1 MSQLISRRSLLGSS
15 IKVGVG
21 LVVLK
26 QFSLG
31 PINVL
36 AFSNETAQQSERFQ
50 AAFKR
55 LDEFIA
61 RHMQETGA
69 PGMTLALA
77 SRDGVVRVSQYGF
90 ADLKSTQR
98 VGPQT
103 LFEIGSISKSF
114 VGVAILQAAEEGKID
129 LHKPITSYLPWLKI
143 ESAFPPITAHH
154 LLTHSAGLSGVPLL
168 MRVAAKTLRTGWAPG
183 TRFLYS
189 NIGYVLLGFLLEAVD
204 KRPFGES
211 LRKRVLEP
219 LGMNA
224 TDPIIT
230 NQTRDRLAVGYA
242 PLHPDRPFPLR
253 GKLGE
258 APWIEV
264 PEAAGSVA
272 STPGDMIA
280 YMRMLLNRGAG
291 PRSRILSEKS
301 FELLVQPAIK
311 APFRGEEASYGYGL
325 WVSEINGHRLL
336 RHTGG
341 MVAFS
346 SSMFIDMTA
355 GLAAFA
361 SVNANLQGYRPVLV
375 TRYAL
380 DLLNAAV
387 AGQELPAMPPPPP
400 SPDVIKNATEYAG
413 TYTSADGNKLT
424 LVAQGERLMLDHQ
437 GQQIVLEQAGRDRFI
452 VKHPSFDS
460 FALGFGREGA
470 VVVEAFHGPTWWT
483 SERYTGP
490 KTFDYPKEWD
500 AFVGR
505 FQSDSPWYGSTR
517 VIIKK
522 GKLTLDGEA
531 SLAQLEPGVFKF
543 EGDPVGLE
551 RITFDTIIDGKAIH
565 SSYSGI
571 DFYRTFT
578 P

>member
-1 MSQLISRRSLLGSS
+1 MSQLVSRRSLLSYGF
-15 IKVGVG
+15 KAGVG

-26 QFSLG
+26 EFSLG
-31 PINVL
+31 PVNVF
-36 AFSNETAQQSERFQ
+36 AFSNQSEQQGERFK
-50 AAFKR
+50 AAYLR

-61 RHMQETGA
+61 RHMQEAGA

-77 SRDGVVRVSQYGF
+77 SRDGLLRVSQYGF
-90 ADLKSTQR
+90 ADIKTAQR
-98 VGPQT
+98 VQAQT

-114 VGVAILQAAEEGKID
+114 VGVALLQAAEEGKVD
-129 LHKPITSYLPWLKI
+129 LHKPIAAYLPWVKI
-143 ESAFPPITAHH
+143 ESTFAPITAHH

-168 MRVAAKTLRTGWAPG
+168 IRVAGQPLKTGWAPG

-189 NIGYVLLGFLLEAVD
+189 NIGYALLGFLLEAVD
-204 KRPFGES
+204 KRPFAES

-219 LGMNA
+219 LGMNS

-230 NQTRDRLAVGYA
+230 NSTRERLAVGYA

-253 GKLGE
+253 GKLAE

-264 PEAAGSVA
+264 PEAAGSIA
-272 STPGDMIA
+272 ATPGDMIA

-291 PRSRILSEKS
+291 PRSRVLSEKS

-311 APFRGEEASYGYGL
+311 APFRGEDASYGYGL
-325 WVSEINGHRLL
+325 WVSETNGHQLL

-346 SSMFIDMTA
+346 SAMFVDMTS

-361 SVNANLQGYRPVLV
+361 SVNANLQGYRPVTV

-380 DLLNAAV
+380 DLLNAAT
-387 AGQELPAMPPPPP
+387 ANQELPAIPP
-400 SPDVIKNATEYAG
+400 SPPSPEIIKTAAEYAG
-413 TYTSADGNKLT
+413 TYTSGHGRKLV
-424 LVAQGERLMLDHQ
+424 LVAQGEQLLLEHE
-437 GQQIVLEQAGRDRFI
+437 GQRIVLEQAGRDRFI
-452 VKHPSFDS
+452 VKHPAFER
-460 FALGFGREGA
+460 FALSFGREGTA
-470 VVVEAFHGPTWWT
+470 VVEAFHGAEWWT
-483 SERYTGP
+483 NDRYSGP
-490 KTFDYPKEWD
+490 KTFEYPKEWD
-500 AFVGR
+500 AYVGR
-505 FQSDSPWYGSTR
+505 FQSDSPWYGSAR
-517 VIIKK
+517 VMIRK

-531 SLAQLEPGVFKF
+531 PLAQVEPGAFKF
-543 EGDPVGLE
+543 EGDPIGLE
-551 RITFDTIIDGKAIH
+551 RITFDTFIDGKAIH

>member
-1 MSQLISRRSLLGSS
+1 MSQLISRRSLLSNGL
-15 IKVGVG
+15 KAGVG

-26 QFSLG
+26 EFSLG
-31 PINVL
+31 PVDVI
-36 AFSNETAQQSERFQ
+36 AFSDPGQQTQQFQ
-50 AAFKR
+50 AAYHK

-61 RHMQETGA
+61 RHMRETGA

-77 SRDGVVRVSQYGF
+77 SREGALRVSQYGF
-90 ADLKSTQR
+90 ADIKAAQR
-98 VGPQT
+98 VQPHT

-114 VGVAILQAAEEGKID
+114 VGVALLQAAEEGKVD
-129 LHKPITSYLPWLKI
+129 LHKPIASYLPWVKI
-143 ESAFPPITAHH
+143 ESTFAPITAHH
-154 LLTHSAGLSGVPLL
+154 LLTHSGGLSGVPLL
-168 MRVAAKTLRTGWAPG
+168 MRVAAKPLRAGWEPG
-183 TRFLYS
+183 ARFLYS
-189 NIGYVLLGFLLEAVD
+189 NIGYALLGFLLEAVD
-204 KRPFGES
+204 KRPFAES

-219 LGMNA
+219 LGMSS

-230 NQTRDRLAVGYA
+230 NATRERLAVGYA
-242 PLHPDRPFPLR
+242 PFHPDRPFPLR

-272 STPGDMIA
+272 STPGDMAA

-291 PRSRILSEKS
+291 PRSRVLSEKS
-301 FELLVQPAIK
+301 FGLLVQPVIK

-325 WVSEINGHRLL
+325 WVSETNGHQLL

-346 SSMFIDMTA
+346 SSMAIDMTA
-355 GLAAFA
+355 GLGAFA
-361 SVNANLQGYRPVLV
+361 SVNANLQGYRPVAV

-380 DLLNAAV
+380 ESLNAATLN
-387 AGQELPAMPPPPP
+387 QDLPPMPP
-400 SPDVIKNATEYAG
+400 SPPSPEIIKTAAEYAG
-413 TYTSADGNKLT
+413 TYTSADGRKLV
-424 LVAQGERLMLDHQ
+424 LVAQGEQLLLEHQ
-437 GQQIVLEQAGRDRFI
+437 GQRIVLEQAGRDRFI
-452 VKHPSFDS
+452 VKHPAFDR
-460 FALGFGREGA
+460 FALSFGREGPI
-470 VVVEAFHGPTWWT
+470 VVEAFHGADWWT
-483 SERYTGP
+483 NERYTGP

-500 AFVGR
+500 AYVGR

-517 VIIKK
+517 VIIRK

-531 SLAQLEPGVFKF
+531 PLAQVEPGTFRF
-543 EGDPVGLE
+543 EGDSFGLE